1 MSTNSRIGIVQADGS
16 VKSIYCYWDGY
27 PKNNGRILLNN
38 YQDRKKIE
46 ALIELGDISSLE
58 KESNP
63 DPEKGGHSFNHPQDG
78 VTLAYHRDRD
88 EDWESVKPRVDES
101 VEKFVKSDVEE
112 WGYLF
117 KDGKWFV
124 VDGHAEEEDRKLE
137 PLTLDYIR
145 DAE

>member
-16 VKSIYCYWDGY
+16 VKSIFCYWDGY
-27 PKNNGRILLNN
+27 PENNGRILLNN

-58 KESNP
+58 KELNP
-63 DPEKGGHSFNHPQDG
+63 DPEKGKHSFDHPQDD
-78 VTLAYHRDRD
+78 VTLAYHRDRN
-88 EDWESVKPRVDES
+88 EDWEDVKPRVDKDTET
-101 VEKFVKSDVEE
+101 FIQSDVEE

-124 VDGHAEEEDRKLE
+124 IDGHVGKQNQKLE
-137 PLTLDYIR
+137 PLTEEYIR
-145 DAE
+145 DSE